1 MKKLLSVFLVILII
15 TLGLCGCSQ
24 QKCEDKITIVAT
36 VFPPFDFARSIAGEK
51 AEIIKLVPNGS
62 ESHSF
67 EPTPSEIK
75 IVEDCDLFL
84 CVGGEDENWAERISQ
99 NKSKGKTLKL
109 IETVSLLEADSG
121 EEHHNREEDHHH
133 HEHDEHIWTS
143 PENAIK
149 MSKAILDAL
158 LVIDA
163 QNTDYYKN
171 NFEILKAGLQALSRD
186 FENIKIDK
194 PLFFGDRF
202 PFLYLAKEYGFNYFA
217 AFPGC
222 AEQTEPD
229 IKTLTSLIEKAKE
242 EKVGV
247 IYYTEFSNKKI
258 ALMLCEETGAQ
269 PLLLHSCH
277 NTTSEEAA
285 KGETYISLM
294 RKNYENIKKS
304 ENF

>member
-84 CVGGEDENWAERISQ
+84 CIGGEDENWAERISQ

-217 AFPGC
+217 AFSGC

-242 EKVGV
+242 EKVSV

-304 ENF
+304 KNF